1 LHHPRVYERVTSEI
15 RAAFPATSRPIPY
28 AEARQRLPYLT
39 AVVYESMRLNPAV
52 SGMLPRSAPW
62 DGATIQGK
70 FIPSRTQICVSIDAC
85 HRNPRT
91 WPNPDAFD
99 PERFLGENAEVRMKD
114 IIAFSSGVRVCIGRN
129 LAWMQIYSVLAN
141 ILRKYD
147 FALPTD
153 AAYGPHRTNSEGVP
167 VAIPA
172 VSFIV
177 TGPANPKRDCL
188 VNISAY

>member
-1 LHHPRVYERVTSEI
+1 K
-15 RAAFPATSRPIPY
+15 
-28 AEARQRLPYLT
+28 LPYLT
-39 AVVYESMRLNPAV
+39 AGVYESMRLNPAV
-52 SGMLPRSAPW
+52 LDMLPRSAPW
-62 DGATIQGK
+62 DGGTTQGK

-99 PERFLGENAEVRMKD
+99 LERFLGENAEVRMRD
-114 IIAFSSGVRVCIGRN
+114 ILAFSSGVRVCIGRN
-129 LAWMQIYSVLAN
+129 LAMT
-141 ILRKYD
+141 
-147 FALPTD
+147 ALPAD
-153 AAYGPHRTNSEGVP
+153 AAYDLRRSNSEGVP

-188 VNISAY
+188 VNISAC